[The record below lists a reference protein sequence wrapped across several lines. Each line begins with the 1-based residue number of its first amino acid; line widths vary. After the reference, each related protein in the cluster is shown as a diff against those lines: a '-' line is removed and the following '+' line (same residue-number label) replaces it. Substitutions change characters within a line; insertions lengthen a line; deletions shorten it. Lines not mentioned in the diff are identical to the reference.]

1 MFSEGKVV
9 SNSHFTLRFVSVS
22 VEGVAQVKAAFL
34 VRKNFG
40 NAVKRNRIKRI
51 MREIYRINKQDVVIF
66 SSNKK
71 LDVNLAFLVRTSG
84 ISGLTFTQVE
94 AAMKELMLKVIQFH
108 EIHSDSSH

>member
-1 MFSEGKVV
+1 MSEGVDG
-9 SNSHFTLRFVSVS
+9 TA
-22 VEGVAQVKAAFL
+22 EAKAAFL

-51 MREIYRINKQDVVIF
+51 MREVYRITKQDVVTF
-66 SSNKK
+66 SATKK
-71 LDVNLAFLVRTSG
+71 LDINLAFLVRTAG

-94 AAMKELMLKVIQFH
+94 ASMKELMLKVIQFH